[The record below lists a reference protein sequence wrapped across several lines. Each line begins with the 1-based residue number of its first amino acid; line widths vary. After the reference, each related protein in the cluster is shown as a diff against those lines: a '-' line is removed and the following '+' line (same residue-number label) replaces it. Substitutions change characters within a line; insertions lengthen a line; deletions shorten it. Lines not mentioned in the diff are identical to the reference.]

1 MKIKPRYTVIIY
13 MPAYQYCNVANAVN
27 NKSAFMVAIE
37 LDKKQFTIHIQS
49 H

>member
-1 MKIKPRYTVIIY
+1 
-13 MPAYQYCNVANAVN
+13 MPAYQYCNVVNAVS

-37 LDKKQFTIHIQS
+37 LDKKKFTTHIQS